1 MPGLGREPV
10 KIESLRVQVGLI
22 ALLRAVRSVGGKVGR
37 VSA

>member
-1 MPGLGREPV
+1 VPV

-22 ALLRAVRSVGGKVGR
+22 ALLRAVRSVRGKVGR